1 MVKYNHKTIEK
12 KWQGFWDKNKVFEV
26 KEDNTKKKFYG
37 LIEFPYPSGDGLHT
51 GHLRSNTAMDI
62 ICRKRRMAGYNVLY
76 PIGFDSFGLPAENYA
91 IKVGVKPQIS
101 IAKNIKT
108 FTKQLKE
115 SGFSFD
121 WSRAFS
127 TTDPEYYK
135 WTQWIFVQLFKH
147 GLAYKK
153 KENINWC
160 TACKIGLAN
169 EEVVNGVCER
179 CGGEVVIK
187 EKDQWL
193 LKITQYADRL
203 IKDLDKVDYLERI
216 KTQQINWIGKSKGA
230 EVRFGIT
237 TPARSADLATP
248 PFKGGDSLTVFTTRP
263 DTLFG
268 ATFMVIAPEHELI
281 SKIKN
286 QLTNYLEVEEYIN
299 QAKKKSELE
308 RTDAVKEKTGVEL
321 KGIKAIN
328 PANGKEITIFVADY
342 VMMGYGTGAIMAVPA
357 HDERD
362 FEFAKKYN
370 LEIVE
375 VVQGMTNDKQL
386 TTNNKQQKK
395 VNSCK
400 LSVGCFEGEGM
411 AINSGEFNG
420 LTTMEFKEKIT
431 KWLEKKGVGKKTVNY
446 KLRDWIFSRQR
457 YWGEPIPMINCEKC
471 GWVAVPEKDLPV
483 ELPDIDDF
491 MPTDEGDSPLAKIA
505 SFIKVKCP
513 KCGGEAKRETDV
525 MPNWAGSNWYFL
537 RYTDPKNEKAL
548 ADPEKLKYWTP
559 VDWYNGGM
567 EHTTLHLLYSRFIY
581 KFLYDIGAVPKE
593 CGAEPYKKRTAHGM
607 ILGQGGAKMS
617 KSKGNVINPDKY
629 IAEYGADTV
638 RLYEMFMGPFDAA
651 IVWEDKSVVGA
662 RRFLDKVWKLQ
673 LKVKSQSPTG
683 SGTKVKTSI
692 QNSKLKNLLHKSIKK
707 VGEDIEKMRFNTAV
721 SQLMIL
727 VNEME
732 KEEEIS
738 VKDFRMLV
746 LLLSPFAPHMA
757 EELWQMLGNGK
768 TITYEP
774 WPKYDE
780 NLIKEDEIKL
790 VVQVNGKVRDKIQ
803 VPADISEDEAK
814 KKALASEKI
823 QKWLEGK
830 APKKVIYVKGKLVS
844 VVV

>member
-62 ICRKRRMAGYNVLY
+62 ICRQRRMAGYNVLY
-76 PIGFDSFGLPAENYA
+76 PIGFDAFGLPAENYA

-121 WSRAFS
+121 WSRVFS

-135 WTQWIFVQLFKH
+135 WTQWIFVQLFKQ

-160 TACKIGLAN
+160 ISCKIGLAN
-169 EEVVNGVCER
+169 EEVVNGACER
-179 CGGEVVIK
+179 CGGEVVMK
-187 EKDQWL
+187 EKEQWL
-193 LKITQYADRL
+193 LKITKYADRL
-203 IKDLDKVDYLERI
+203 IDDLDKVDYLERI
-216 KTQQINWIGKSKGA
+216 KTQQINWIGKSVGA
-230 EVRFGIT
+230 EVRFKIT

-248 PFKGGDSLTVFTTRP
+248 PSKGGDYLPVFTTRP

-299 QAKKKSELE
+299 QVKKKTTLE
-308 RTDAVKEKTGVEL
+308 RVDLNKEKTGVEL

-328 PANGKEITIFVADY
+328 PVAGKEIPIWVADY
-342 VMMGYGTGAIMAVPA
+342 VMMGYGTGAIMAVPG
-357 HDERD
+357 HDGRD
-362 FEFAKKYN
+362 YEFARKYG
-370 LEIVE
+370 LPVIE
-375 VVQGMTNDKQL
+375 VVKPI
-386 TTNNKQQKK
+386 NNQELRIKNQK
-395 VNSCK
+395 
-400 LSVGCFEGEGM
+400 LRECFEGEGM

-420 LTTMEFKEKIT
+420 LTTREFKEKMT
-431 KWLEKKGVGKKTVNY
+431 RWLEKKGLGKKTVNY

-471 GWVAVPEKDLPV
+471 GWVAVAEKDLPV

-491 MPTDEGDSPLAKIA
+491 MPTDEGDSPLAKIE
-505 SFIKVKCP
+505 SFVKVQCP
-513 KCGGEAKRETDV
+513 QCGGKAKRETDV

-537 RYTDPKNEKAL
+537 RYTDPKNKKTL
-548 ADPEKLKYWTP
+548 AAPEKLKHWTP

-607 ILGQGGAKMS
+607 ILGEGGAKMS
-617 KSKGNVINPDKY
+617 KSKGNVINPDNY
-629 IAEYGADTV
+629 IKKYGADTLRV
-638 RLYEMFMGPFDAA
+638 YEMFMGPFDAA
-651 IVWEDKSVVGA
+651 IIWEDKSVVGV

-673 LKVKSQSPTG
+673 EKCSEQLTRPPRFARMAGMAGNRELTRLVHQ
-683 SGTKVKTSI
+683 
-692 QNSKLKNLLHKSIKK
+692 SIKK

-732 KEEEIS
+732 KEEEIP
-738 VKDFRMLV
+738 VDDFKILV

-757 EELWQMLGNGK
+757 EELWQMLGNKK

-780 NLIKEDEIKL
+780 SLLKEEEIEL
-790 VVQVNGKVRDKIQ
+790 VVQVNGKVRDKIK
-803 VPADISEDEAK
+803 VLADITEDEAK
-814 KKALASEKI
+814 SKALESEKI
-823 QKWLEGK
+823 QKWLDGR
-830 APKKVIYVKGKLVS
+830 APKKVIYIKGKLVS

>member
-62 ICRKRRMAGYNVLY
+62 ICRQRRMAGYNVLY
-76 PIGFDSFGLPAENYA
+76 PIGFDAFGLPAENYA

-121 WSRAFS
+121 WSRVFS

-135 WTQWIFVQLFKH
+135 WTQWIFVQLFKQ

-160 TACKIGLAN
+160 ISCKIGLAN
-169 EEVVNGVCER
+169 EEVVNGACER
-179 CGGEVVIK
+179 CGGEVVMK
-187 EKDQWL
+187 EKEQWL
-193 LKITQYADRL
+193 LKITKYADRL
-203 IKDLDKVDYLERI
+203 IDDLDKVDYLERI
-216 KTQQINWIGKSKGA
+216 KTQQINWIGKSVGA
-230 EVRFGIT
+230 EVRFKIT

-248 PFKGGDSLTVFTTRP
+248 PSKGGDYLPVFTTRP

-299 QAKKKSELE
+299 QAKKKTTLE
-308 RTDAVKEKTGVEL
+308 RVDLNKEKTGVEL

-328 PANGKEITIFVADY
+328 PVAGKEIPIWVADY
-342 VMMGYGTGAIMAVPA
+342 VMMGYGTGAIMAVPG
-357 HDERD
+357 HDGRD
-362 FEFAKKYN
+362 YEFARKYG
-370 LEIVE
+370 LPVIE
-375 VVQGMTNDKQL
+375 VVKPI
-386 TTNNKQQKK
+386 NNQELRIKNQK
-395 VNSCK
+395 
-400 LSVGCFEGEGM
+400 LRECFEGEGM

-420 LTTMEFKEKIT
+420 LTTREFKEKMT
-431 KWLEKKGVGKKTVNY
+431 RWLEKKGLGKKTVNY

-471 GWVAVPEKDLPV
+471 GWVAVAEKDLPV

-491 MPTDEGDSPLAKIA
+491 MPTDEGDSPLAKIE
-505 SFIKVKCP
+505 SFVKVQCP
-513 KCGGEAKRETDV
+513 QCGGKAKRETDV

-537 RYTDPKNEKAL
+537 RYTDPKNKKAL
-548 ADPEKLKYWTP
+548 AAPEKLKHWTP

-607 ILGQGGAKMS
+607 ILGEGGAKMS
-617 KSKGNVINPDKY
+617 KSKGNVINPDNY
-629 IAEYGADTV
+629 IKKYGADTLRV
-638 RLYEMFMGPFDAA
+638 YEMFMGPFDAA
-651 IVWEDKSVVGA
+651 IIWEDKSVVGV

-673 LKVKSQSPTG
+673 EKVKDIKRLIHQ
-683 SGTKVKTSI
+683 
-692 QNSKLKNLLHKSIKK
+692 SIKK

-732 KEEEIS
+732 KEEEIP
-738 VKDFRMLV
+738 VDDFKILV

-757 EELWQMLGNGK
+757 EELWQMLGNKK

-780 NLIKEDEIKL
+780 SLLKEEEIEL
-790 VVQVNGKVRDKIQ
+790 VVQVNGKVRDKIK
-803 VPADISEDEAK
+803 VLADITEDEAK
-814 KKALASEKI
+814 SKALESEKI
-823 QKWLEGK
+823 QKWLDGR
-830 APKKVIYVKGKLVS
+830 APKKVIYIKGKLVS